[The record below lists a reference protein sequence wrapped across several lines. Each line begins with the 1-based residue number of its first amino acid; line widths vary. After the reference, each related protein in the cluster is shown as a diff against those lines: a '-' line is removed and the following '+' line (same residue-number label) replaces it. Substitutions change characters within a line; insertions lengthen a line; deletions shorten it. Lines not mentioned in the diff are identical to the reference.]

1 MSGGSGGRRSATKA
15 PAPPE
20 KPAAEKSRSGRA
32 AAAPAPSPPAKAK
45 RVVAAPVSD
54 ARREAQEEA
63 VDMARAVADDGEGS
77 TDKPASPPPA
87 AKKSERA
94 MTLELQKEKAER
106 AKLLAETE
114 RLRKE
119 LDAFTARESK
129 RRQSEAAEQ
138 APPAKRAAGSGR
150 RSASAPQVQCL
161 PGLLCIVFH
170 SSGSFET
177 RLCNG
182 GVGDPPHHNGN
193 VNICFISRNSYHV
206 HFLAEC
212 SDFSKEALGMYFDLS
227 Y

>member
-1 MSGGSGGRRSATKA
+1 MAGRGTRAKA

-20 KPAAEKSRSGRA
+20 KAPPRAASAAASGRA
-32 AAAPAPSPPAKAK
+32 AAAPASGRAAAAAASPVKSRK
-45 RVVAAPVSD
+45 GGAAPTDD
-54 ARREAQEEA
+54 ARKEALAEA
-63 VDMARAVADDGEGS
+63 EGMAQAVADEEI

-87 AKKSERA
+87 AKRSDRT
-94 MTLELQKEKAER
+94 MTLELQREKAER

-119 LDAFTARESK
+119 LDAYTVRESK
-129 RRQSEAAEQ
+129 RKQSEAAEK

-150 RSASAPQVQCL
+150 RSASAPQVRCL

-182 GVGDPPHHNGN
+182 GVGDPPHHNTM
-193 VNICFISRNSYHV
+193 
-206 HFLAEC
+206 
-212 SDFSKEALGMYFDLS
+212 GM
-227 Y
+227 

>member
-1 MSGGSGGRRSATKA
+1 MAGRGTRAKA

-20 KPAAEKSRSGRA
+20 KQPPPRAASAAASGRA
-32 AAAPAPSPPAKAK
+32 AAAPASGRAAAPAASPGKAK
-45 RVVAAPVSD
+45 KGGAAPTDD
-54 ARREAQEEA
+54 ARKEALAEA
-63 VDMARAVADDGEGS
+63 EGMAQAVADEEI
-77 TDKPASPPPA
+77 TDKHASPPPA
-87 AKKSERA
+87 AKRSGSDRA

-119 LDAFTARESK
+119 LDAYTVRESK
-129 RRQSEAAEQ
+129 RKQSEAAEK

-150 RSASAPQVQCL
+150 RSASAPQVRCL

-182 GVGDPPHHNGN
+182 GVGDPPHHNTM
-193 VNICFISRNSYHV
+193 
-206 HFLAEC
+206 
-212 SDFSKEALGMYFDLS
+212 GM
-227 Y
+227 

>member
-1 MSGGSGGRRSATKA
+1 MAGRGTRGKA

-20 KPAAEKSRSGRA
+20 KAPPRAASAAASGRA
-32 AAAPAPSPPAKAK
+32 AAAPASGRA
-45 RVVAAPVSD
+45 AAPAASPVKSRKGGAAPTDD
-54 ARREAQEEA
+54 ARKEALAEA
-63 VDMARAVADDGEGS
+63 EGMAQAVADEEI

-87 AKKSERA
+87 AKRSDRT
-94 MTLELQKEKAER
+94 MTLELQREKAER

-119 LDAFTARESK
+119 LDAYTVRESK
-129 RRQSEAAEQ
+129 RKQSEAAEK

-150 RSASAPQVQCL
+150 RSASAPQVRCL

-182 GVGDPPHHNGN
+182 GVGDPPHHNTM
-193 VNICFISRNSYHV
+193 
-206 HFLAEC
+206 
-212 SDFSKEALGMYFDLS
+212 GM
-227 Y
+227 

>member
-1 MSGGSGGRRSATKA
+1 MSGGKRPSKA

-20 KPAAEKSRSGRA
+20 KPPPRAAAAAASGRA
-32 AAAPAPSPPAKAK
+32 AAAPASGRAAAPAASPAKGK
-45 RVVAAPVSD
+45 KNVAAPVSD

-63 VDMARAVADDGEGS
+63 ADMARAVADDGEGI

-87 AKKSERA
+87 AKKSEHT
-94 MTLELQKEKAER
+94 MTLELQREKAER

-114 RLRKE
+114 LLRKQ
-119 LDAFTARESK
+119 LDAYTVRESK

-150 RSASAPQVQCL
+150 RSASAPQVRCL

-170 SSGSFET
+170 SSCSFET

-182 GVGDPPHHNGN
+182 GVGDPPHHNTM
-193 VNICFISRNSYHV
+193 
-206 HFLAEC
+206 
-212 SDFSKEALGMYFDLS
+212 GM
-227 Y
+227 